1 MFKAFE
7 FCIPT
12 RGIKVPSSPDWLHEV
27 KYDGYHLWVERDGD
41 RVRLDPECA
50 EPRLLVSSDLV
61 RFARLYSRR
70 QYMRVKSRT
79 VKQRRSTRAHR
90 HNGASQRGAAR
101 AVWRDTTMGRR
112 MRVKEVN
119 VWMRDDVIKALR
131 FKATNCVVQEKR
143 CNDIADKIKRGDIL
157 IVHNP
162 DRNKEANASCNN
174 VHIALQQNR

>member
-1 MFKAFE
+1 
-7 FCIPT
+7 
-12 RGIKVPSSPDWLHEV
+12 
-27 KYDGYHLWVERDGD
+27 
-41 RVRLDPECA
+41 
-50 EPRLLVSSDLV
+50 
-61 RFARLYSRR
+61 
-70 QYMRVKSRT
+70 
-79 VKQRRSTRAHR
+79 
-90 HNGASQRGAAR
+90 
-101 AVWRDTTMGRR
+101 

-174 VHIALQQNR
+174 VHIALQRSAACVEK

>member
-1 MFKAFE
+1 
-7 FCIPT
+7 
-12 RGIKVPSSPDWLHEV
+12 
-27 KYDGYHLWVERDGD
+27 
-41 RVRLDPECA
+41 
-50 EPRLLVSSDLV
+50 
-61 RFARLYSRR
+61 
-70 QYMRVKSRT
+70 
-79 VKQRRSTRAHR
+79 
-90 HNGASQRGAAR
+90 
-101 AVWRDTTMGRR
+101 MGLS

-174 VHIALQQNR
+174 VHIALQQDQVSARQHARRRCASATIPALSRQACAPRVGNRKHPAVERVKESFESGRQLRRPS